1 MQQENTSPVVSEHP
15 LRLPAALAFS
25 FRAPT
30 RDATLDRQKAYRFP
44 KKWTH
49 LVGKPGIISTLTTSR
64 INAIDSTADAAE
76 AALRLTWF
84 R

>member
-1 MQQENTSPVVSEHP
+1 MQQEDTSPVVSGHP
-15 LRLPAALAFS
+15 LQVPTALAFS

-30 RDATLDRQKAYRFP
+30 RDAPLDRQKAYQFP

-49 LVGKPGIISTLTTSR
+49 LVGKPGIINMLTTSR
-64 INAIDSTADAAE
+64 INAIDSTADAAS